1 MIRPDEWLGLQQRE
15 PGRWAFD
22 LTGGLCRFDDK
33 LFGGTGLAV
42 ATSVMD
48 GETGRA
54 ALWVDVQ
61 FVASADLG
69 GAVEC
74 DVEELAR
81 GRRTSQVR
89 LTATRGRGTWCSPRS
104 AATGDPR
111 EGGLELQVDTMPEVA
126 GADDCA
132 PWMPRV
138 PFPLE
143 EGRRGWF
150 DLIEIREVPEVDS
163 GMALWARMR
172 GHAQSH
178 ATLGFLADMV
188 PSAVVRAAGR
198 AGAGT
203 SLDNSIRCGPDP
215 DCEWVLVELVPHFAS
230 GGYLHGSARIWAPDG
245 THLAV
250 ASQTAVGLLF
260 D

>member
-1 MIRPDEWLGLQQRE
+1 MIRPDEWLGLERSA
-15 PGRWAFD
+15 PGQWAFE

-33 LFGGTGLAV
+33 LYGGTGLAV
-42 ATSVMD
+42 ATAVME
-48 GETGRA
+48 GETGRG
-54 ALWVDVQ
+54 ALWIDVQ
-61 FVASADLG
+61 FIAGADLG
-69 GAVEC
+69 ERIDC
-74 DVEELAR
+74 RVEELAR
-81 GRRTSQVR
+81 GRRTSQLRV
-89 LTATRGRGTWCSPRS
+89 TASVGDRTVF
-104 AATGDPR
+104 AALGSTGDPR
-111 EGGLELQVDTMPEVA
+111 DGGLYLQVATMPEVA
-126 GADDCA
+126 GVDDCA
-132 PWMPRV
+132 PWTPRV

-150 DLIEIREVPEVDS
+150 DLIEIREVPEIGP

-172 GHAQSH
+172 DQRQSH

-203 SLDNSIRCGPDP
+203 SLDNSIRCGPTP
-215 DCEWVLVELVPHFAS
+215 DCEWVLVEMVPHFAAA
-230 GGYLHGSARIWAPDG
+230 GYLHGSARLCAPDG